1 MIIQT
6 NPLNASRE
14 HSRTTIWYETIT
26 TSHSHVHV
34 VHHPRV
40 MFRDWMT
47 RTTGCKT
54 KKEKHV
60 QRLNLVCLYRTS
72 VILHTEFCVLCS
84 LNLEHPMLLGSHSLA
99 CPMQICCSQKQPTSH
114 SFRRKQAS
122 KPSPHWYPCNHLGV
136 HVYYGKR
143 LFSCYTP
150 GSLLDQKN
158 TYDQHIHRSYT
169 SARRV
174 ESMDSTTQ
182 MSQFFHTLW
191 LQKSCFA
198 PVAATCNI
206 KRDVEPKLEKTY
218 L

>member
-1 MIIQT
+1 
-6 NPLNASRE
+6 
-14 HSRTTIWYETIT
+14 
-26 TSHSHVHV
+26 
-34 VHHPRV
+34 

-84 LNLEHPMLLGSHSLA
+84 LNLEHPMLLGSHPLA

-122 KPSPHWYPCNHLGV
+122 KSSPHWYPCNHLGV

-150 GSLLDQKN
+150 GSLVDQKIRMISIFTDLTLPHAEWN
-158 TYDQHIHRSYT
+158 QWIQPHKWVNSSIHFGYKSRVLHQWQQLVTSKGTWDQNWKKHIFKNHYG
-169 SARRV
+169 
-174 ESMDSTTQ
+174 
-182 MSQFFHTLW
+182 
-191 LQKSCFA
+191 
-198 PVAATCNI
+198 
-206 KRDVEPKLEKTY
+206 
-218 L
+218 